1 MKTFSCVFAA
11 VLVIV
16 VAATISSAQP
26 PDSLWARTYGGP
38 LADDASS
45 FVQTADGGYVLAGYT
60 YSFGAGN
67 EDFWLLKTN
76 ANGDSVW
83 SRTFGGPG
91 WEGANSLQ
99 QTSDGGFIL
108 AGFSNSFGVGGY
120 NLWLVKTDAN
130 GNSSWSRSFSGP
142 GWDGANCVL
151 QTADGG
157 YILGGL
163 TNSYGAGDFDFW
175 LLKTNA
181 NGDSLWSRTF
191 GGPLYEDIFSIQPT
205 TGGGYILAGRTLS
218 YGASNYDAYLVK
230 TNANGDSVW
239 TRHFGGSGFETAT
252 AVQQTTDGGYI
263 LAGITS
269 SYGAGNEDFWLLK
282 TNASGDSAWSRT
294 FGGASWDRAYSLQKT
309 ADGGYILAGRTD
321 SYGSGQG
328 DFYLVKTN
336 SNGNSLWSR
345 TFGGAGFDGAYFVR
359 QTTDSGFVL
368 AGFTES
374 FGAGGRDFWLVKT
387 RPEYPNVGYVT
398 LISPG
403 PPDWGYRLHWVS
415 GSLSRLVFTNFCSGT
430 TGSVGGNA
438 EGVGWTVAN
447 YSDSVV
453 FTTSTPLTAGSIE
466 TFWLS
471 HPSCAAQVIWTA
483 GDSSGSVDGPL
494 PVELLGISVAAMLDG
509 IELQWNTASE
519 TDNDFFEIMRGT
531 SETGAFN
538 RIATLPSQGNSATG
552 HHYEYL
558 DREVTAGQTY
568 WYYLA
573 DVDLNGNRTEHR
585 ELMRSVTM
593 TALAELPSDY
603 SLSAYPNPFN
613 PSTTISFALP
623 EADVARIA
631 VYDVAGR
638 WIQTLMNEKR
648 GAGNHTVMFDARDL
662 PSGVYF
668 ARMESGQFTMTK
680 KMLLIR

>member
-1 MKTFSCVFAA
+1 MKAMIATLVGFA
-11 VLVIV
+11 L
-16 VAATISSAQP
+16 AAMSVAQP
-26 PDSLWARTYGGP
+26 PDSLWSRTFGGP

-67 EDFWLLKTN
+67 EDFWMVKTN
-76 ANGDSVW
+76 GNGDSVW

-91 WEGANSLQ
+91 WEGANTLQ

-108 AGFSNSFGVGGY
+108 AGFTNSFGGGGY
-120 NLWLVKTDAN
+120 NLWLVRTDAF
-130 GNSSWSRSFSGP
+130 GNSSWSRSFGGP

-151 QTADGG
+151 QTADG
-157 YILGGL
+157 YILAGL

-181 NGDSLWSRTF
+181 NGDSVWSRTF

-218 YGASNYDAYLVK
+218 YGAGNYDAYLVK
-230 TNANGDSVW
+230 TNSSGDSVW
-239 TRHFGGSGFETAT
+239 TRHFGGTGFETAT
-252 AVQQTTDGGYI
+252 AIQQTADGGYI
-263 LAGITS
+263 FAGITS

-282 TNASGDSAWSRT
+282 TNSNGDSVWSRT
-294 FGGASWDRAYSLQKT
+294 FGGPSWDRAYSLQKT

-321 SYGSGQG
+321 SYGAGQG
-328 DFYLVKTN
+328 DVWLVKTN
-336 SNGNSLWSR
+336 ANGDSLWNR
-345 TFGGAGFDGAYFVR
+345 TFGGPAFDGAYLVR
-359 QTTDSGFVL
+359 QTSDGGFAL

-374 FGAGGRDFWLVKT
+374 FGAGGRDCYFVKT
-387 RPEYPNVGYVT
+387 RPESTPVGYVT
-398 LISPG
+398 MISPG
-403 PPDWGYRLHWVS
+403 PPNWGYRLHWVR
-415 GSLSRLVFTNFCSGT
+415 GALSRLVFRNFCSGT
-430 TGSVGGNA
+430 VGSVSGA
-438 EGVGWTVAN
+438 AAAAGWAVIN
-447 YSDSVV
+447 YSDSIV
-453 FTTSTPLTAGSIE
+453 FAASTPLAAGTID
-466 TFWLS
+466 TFTLS
-471 HPSCAAQVIWTA
+471 HPWCSDMVTWTV
-483 GDSSGSVDGPL
+483 GDSIGRVDGPL
-494 PVELLGISVAAMLDG
+494 PVELVSFSVALSEDA
-509 IELQWNTASE
+509 ITVSFSTASE
-519 TDNDFFEIMRGT
+519 TNNDFFEIMRGT
-531 SETGAFN
+531 SQAGVFA
-538 RIATLPSQGNSATG
+538 RIAKLPSQGNSATG

-585 ELMRSVTM
+585 ELMRSATM
-593 TALAELPSDY
+593 TGSVELPSDY

-623 EADVARIA
+623 EEGFVRIA
-631 VYDVAGR
+631 VFDVAGR
-638 WIQTLMNEKR
+638 WTQTLVNEER
-648 GAGNHTVMFDARDL
+648 AAGRHSVTFDARDL

-668 ARMESGQFTMTK
+668 ARMESGPFTMTK